1 VLFLCQ
7 VTNAKFKL
15 FINNT
20 DEFRSN
26 EELFLKS
33 KKNKIIIITSCV
45 WPLRIS
51 KSLYLKFPFDCPVF
65 NTFVIVLYRSFQN
78 IAGFIAS
85 TLIPAPKNNNA
96 LFE

>member
-1 VLFLCQ
+1 
-7 VTNAKFKL
+7 
-15 FINNT
+15 
-20 DEFRSN
+20 
-26 EELFLKS
+26 
-33 KKNKIIIITSCV
+33 V

-65 NTFVIVLYRSFQN
+65 NTPLGVIVLYRSFQN